1 MKTYTITQEQLNNI
15 EFALTLA
22 QYFIDDQEPSD
33 QTIID
38 QDTYNKAIKTIQE
51 VKAW

>member
-22 QYFIDDQEPSD
+22 QYFISDQEPSE
-33 QTIID
+33 QTVID
-38 QDTYNKAIKTIQE
+38 QETHDKALKVIQE
-51 VKAW
+51 VTA